1 MLARTFAFVASFGFA
16 GVSAPETKHLLRL
29 TLIENLLELCLEVF
43 SEFQL
48 SLPVVP
54 VGLGELLRLQAVEV
68 EFVGES
74 FDVRFGTLLE
84 GLLALFVFFPALLV
98 FFFTLGLFS
107 LNFLRADVC
116 RKDGN
121 QCHNKKLFHTFS
133 PVNKGFNNIF
143 KNDTLIYLQTSCQSF
158 LRNYDTK
165 FAYIKKKLYLCS
177 RKGLRHTTKQH
188 KTNKLFQTKFFMSSV
203 NKVILIGNV
212 GADPEVRYLDRGVA
226 IATFNLA
233 TTERGYVMQNGT
245 QVPDV
250 TEWHSI
256 VLWRNLA
263 EWAQQN
269 LKKSMKVYVEGKLKT
284 RSWEKDGQI
293 RRKTEVI
300 AENIQ
305 ILYRPEIY
313 RNGVESQ
320 KSKVESDEAQENF
333 NDEAQAAPEAQEQG
347 GFFNGLFR
355 N

>member
-1 MLARTFAFVASFGFA
+1 MRISKKSRTFAAAKV
-16 GVSAPETKHLLRL
+16 
-29 TLIENLLELCLEVF
+29 
-43 SEFQL
+43 
-48 SLPVVP
+48 
-54 VGLGELLRLQAVEV
+54 
-68 EFVGES
+68 
-74 FDVRFGTLLE
+74 
-84 GLLALFVFFPALLV
+84 
-98 FFFTLGLFS
+98 
-107 LNFLRADVC
+107 
-116 RKDGN
+116 
-121 QCHNKKLFHTFS
+121 
-133 PVNKGFNNIF
+133 
-143 KNDTLIYLQTSCQSF
+143 
-158 LRNYDTK
+158 
-165 FAYIKKKLYLCS
+165 
-177 RKGLRHTTKQH
+177 LRHTTKQH
-188 KTNKLFQTKFFMSSV
+188 KTNKSNQKQVFMSSV

-313 RNGVESQ
+313 RNGGMSAATPLN
-320 KSKVESDEAQENF
+320 DEAALP
-333 NDEAQAAPEAQEQG
+333 NDEAQAATEEQEQG
-347 GFFNGLFR
+347 GFFNGLFK

>member
-1 MLARTFAFVASFGFA
+1 MTRG
-16 GVSAPETKHLLRL
+16 
-29 TLIENLLELCLEVF
+29 
-43 SEFQL
+43 
-48 SLPVVP
+48 
-54 VGLGELLRLQAVEV
+54 
-68 EFVGES
+68 
-74 FDVRFGTLLE
+74 
-84 GLLALFVFFPALLV
+84 
-98 FFFTLGLFS
+98 
-107 LNFLRADVC
+107 
-116 RKDGN
+116 
-121 QCHNKKLFHTFS
+121 
-133 PVNKGFNNIF
+133 
-143 KNDTLIYLQTSCQSF
+143 
-158 LRNYDTK
+158 
-165 FAYIKKKLYLCS
+165 
-177 RKGLRHTTKQH
+177 
-188 KTNKLFQTKFFMSSV
+188 V

-233 TTERGYVMQNGT
+233 TTERGYTMQNGT

-284 RSWEKDGQI
+284 RAWEKDGQI

-313 RNGVESQ
+313 RNQPSAVSQ
-320 KSKVESDEAQENF
+320 QPSDEAAAQ

-355 N
+355 

>member
-1 MLARTFAFVASFGFA
+1 
-16 GVSAPETKHLLRL
+16 
-29 TLIENLLELCLEVF
+29 
-43 SEFQL
+43 
-48 SLPVVP
+48 
-54 VGLGELLRLQAVEV
+54 
-68 EFVGES
+68 
-74 FDVRFGTLLE
+74 
-84 GLLALFVFFPALLV
+84 
-98 FFFTLGLFS
+98 
-107 LNFLRADVC
+107 
-116 RKDGN
+116 
-121 QCHNKKLFHTFS
+121 
-133 PVNKGFNNIF
+133 
-143 KNDTLIYLQTSCQSF
+143 
-158 LRNYDTK
+158 
-165 FAYIKKKLYLCS
+165 
-177 RKGLRHTTKQH
+177 
-188 KTNKLFQTKFFMSSV
+188 MSSV

-313 RNGVESQ
+313 RNMSRQE
-320 KSKVESDEAQENF
+320 EANEAPL
-333 NDEAQAAPEAQEQG
+333 NDEAQNPENDS
-347 GFFNGLFR
+347 FFNGIFR
-355 N
+355 

>member
-1 MLARTFAFVASFGFA
+1 
-16 GVSAPETKHLLRL
+16 
-29 TLIENLLELCLEVF
+29 
-43 SEFQL
+43 
-48 SLPVVP
+48 
-54 VGLGELLRLQAVEV
+54 
-68 EFVGES
+68 
-74 FDVRFGTLLE
+74 
-84 GLLALFVFFPALLV
+84 
-98 FFFTLGLFS
+98 
-107 LNFLRADVC
+107 
-116 RKDGN
+116 
-121 QCHNKKLFHTFS
+121 
-133 PVNKGFNNIF
+133 
-143 KNDTLIYLQTSCQSF
+143 
-158 LRNYDTK
+158 
-165 FAYIKKKLYLCS
+165 
-177 RKGLRHTTKQH
+177 
-188 KTNKLFQTKFFMSSV
+188 MSSV

-293 RRKTEVI
+293 RRKTEVV

-313 RNGVESQ
+313 RNQNAAISSQ
-320 KSKVESDEAQENF
+320 PSDEAVAQ
-333 NDEAQAAPEAQEQG
+333 NDGAEEPKEGSQG
-347 GFFNGLFR
+347 GFFDGIFR
-355 N
+355 

>member
-1 MLARTFAFVASFGFA
+1 
-16 GVSAPETKHLLRL
+16 
-29 TLIENLLELCLEVF
+29 
-43 SEFQL
+43 
-48 SLPVVP
+48 
-54 VGLGELLRLQAVEV
+54 
-68 EFVGES
+68 
-74 FDVRFGTLLE
+74 
-84 GLLALFVFFPALLV
+84 
-98 FFFTLGLFS
+98 
-107 LNFLRADVC
+107 
-116 RKDGN
+116 
-121 QCHNKKLFHTFS
+121 
-133 PVNKGFNNIF
+133 
-143 KNDTLIYLQTSCQSF
+143 
-158 LRNYDTK
+158 
-165 FAYIKKKLYLCS
+165 
-177 RKGLRHTTKQH
+177 
-188 KTNKLFQTKFFMSSV
+188 MSSV

-305 ILYRPEIY
+305 ILYRPEQY
-313 RNGVESQ
+313 RNQPSGGTQAE
-320 KSKVESDEAQENF
+320 
-333 NDEAQAAPEAQEQG
+333 NDEPEAQMEEPQETQKG
-347 GFFNGLFR
+347 GFFDGLF
-355 N
+355 

>member
-1 MLARTFAFVASFGFA
+1 
-16 GVSAPETKHLLRL
+16 
-29 TLIENLLELCLEVF
+29 
-43 SEFQL
+43 
-48 SLPVVP
+48 
-54 VGLGELLRLQAVEV
+54 
-68 EFVGES
+68 
-74 FDVRFGTLLE
+74 
-84 GLLALFVFFPALLV
+84 
-98 FFFTLGLFS
+98 
-107 LNFLRADVC
+107 
-116 RKDGN
+116 
-121 QCHNKKLFHTFS
+121 
-133 PVNKGFNNIF
+133 
-143 KNDTLIYLQTSCQSF
+143 
-158 LRNYDTK
+158 
-165 FAYIKKKLYLCS
+165 
-177 RKGLRHTTKQH
+177 
-188 KTNKLFQTKFFMSSV
+188 MSSV

-250 TEWHSI
+250 TEWHSV

-313 RNGVESQ
+313 RNINRQE
-320 KSKVESDEAQENF
+320 EANEEPI
-333 NDEAQAAPEAQEQG
+333 NDEAQAAPEAQNPENE
-347 GFFNGLFR
+347 GFFNGIFR
-355 N
+355 